1 MRLRCTGVVISVG
14 SFFGLPPLRDP
25 RLSQPKRPLCCLTPT
40 STSQPSKGP
49 LEGAV
54 GRDSHLQKILS
65 GGNGCC
71 GSPEWPCGDGDARG
85 LEGREGA

>member
-25 RLSQPKRPLCCLTPT
+25 RLSQPKRPLCCLTPA

-49 LEGAV
+49 LEGDV
-54 GRDSHLQKILS
+54 GRDSHLHKILS
-65 GGNGCC
+65 GGK
-71 GSPEWPCGDGDARG
+71 G
-85 LEGREGA
+85 LLWVSQVGVWGW